1 MAGPG
6 WIYVMYIAATLIL
19 SGGAICILLFAM

>member
-6 WIYVMYIAATLIL
+6 WMHVLYITATMIL
-19 SGGAICILLFAM
+19 SGGAICVLLLAL

>member
-6 WIYVMYIAATLIL
+6 WIYVLCIATTLIL
-19 SGGAICILLFAM
+19 SGGAICVLLFAM

>member
-1 MAGPG
+1 MAGSG
-6 WIYVMYIAATLIL
+6 WIYVLFIAATLIL